1 MTTHRPA
8 SIVDVILTAGD
19 LHPVGRPDPEVPFR
33 ILIMGDFSGR
43 ESKEDRAEQRVPAN
57 RRPIRV
63 DRDNIQNMLGT
74 LDVTLHS
81 PLLGDNAPSITLK
94 FLERDD
100 FHPDRLVHQIEPL
113 RKLSDLR
120 HRLANPTTFPEAADE
135 IHAWAQSR
143 EHTDPRPATTESTRH
158 QADVGD
164 SPTNRLLDHI
174 LEQAPTSAPDLR
186 PTEWRSF
193 LQSIVSPYAIPK
205 AHPLAQEF
213 TAQVDSAM
221 SQFMRTVLHHPTFQ
235 AFETTWRGLSFV
247 VDRIET
253 DSQLQ
258 LYLLDLPKS
267 ELSADLLNCDDL
279 ENTLL
284 YRLLV
289 HEAVRTPGA
298 HPWAV
303 VGGIYTFDRT
313 TEDVAML
320 ERIASLCKKAGAPF
334 LTAASPAIVGC
345 PSFGTTPDPDDW
357 KISTTQESELNRWD
371 CFRHLPET
379 AYMGL
384 VLPRFLLRLP
394 YGKETEP
401 ISAFT
406 FEEMVGVPN
415 HEHYC
420 WGNPLFACL
429 VLLGQAFSESG
440 WEMRPGSIKDIE
452 GLPLPVYQDDAGES
466 VTKPCAEVLF
476 TEETVDMLLEQ
487 GLMPLISF
495 KNQDQ
500 IRLSRFQ
507 SLTSPPATL
516 MGRWNSA

>member
-8 SIVDVILTAGD
+8 SIVDVILTAGVPRP
-19 LHPVGRPDPEVPFR
+19 LGRPDPEMPFR
-33 ILIMGDFSGR
+33 MLIIGDFSGR
-43 ESKEDRAEQRVPAN
+43 ESRPDPAEQRAPVN

-74 LDVTLHS
+74 LDVALHS
-81 PLLGDNAPSITLK
+81 PLLGDSAPPITLK
-94 FLERDD
+94 FTELDD

-120 HRLANPTTFPEAADE
+120 RRLANPATFPEAADE
-135 IHAWAQSR
+135 IRAWTQSQ
-143 EHTDPRPATTESTRH
+143 EQTGTRPVTPESPRH
-158 QADVGD
+158 QADVGN
-164 SPTNRLLDHI
+164 SPAGSLLDQI

-186 PTEWRSF
+186 PTEWQSF
-193 LQSIVSPYAIPK
+193 LQSIVSPYAVQK
-205 AHPLAQEF
+205 EHPLAQEL
-213 TAQVDSAM
+213 TSQVDAAM
-221 SQFMRTVLHHPTFQ
+221 SQIMRTVLHHPTFQ
-235 AFETTWRGLSFV
+235 AFETIWRGLSFV
-247 VDRIET
+247 VDRLET

-267 ELSADLLNCDDL
+267 ELAADLLTRDDL
-279 ENTLL
+279 QETML
-284 YRLLV
+284 YRILV
-289 HEAVRTPGA
+289 QEAVRTPGA

-303 VGGIYTFDRT
+303 VGGAYTFDRT

-320 ERIASLCKKAGAPF
+320 ERIANLSKEAGAPF
-334 LTAASPAIVGC
+334 LAAASPTIVGC
-345 PSFGTTPDPDDW
+345 HSFGTTPDPHDW
-357 KISTTQESELNRWD
+357 KISTTQESEQNRWD
-371 CFRHLPET
+371 RLRHLPEA
-379 AYMGL
+379 AYVGL
-384 VLPRFLLRLP
+384 ALPRFLLRLP

-401 ISAFT
+401 ISAFA
-406 FEEMVGVPN
+406 FEEMEGIPN

-420 WGNPLFACL
+420 WGHPMFACL
-429 VLLGQAFSESG
+429 MLLGQAFSESG
-440 WEMRPGSIKDIE
+440 WEMNPGSIKDIE
-452 GLPLPVYQDDAGES
+452 GLPLYVYQDDAGES

-476 TEETVDMLLEQ
+476 TEETVDMLLER

-500 IRLSRFQ
+500 IRLARFQ

>member
-1 MTTHRPA
+1 MTTPRPTHT
-8 SIVDVILTAGD
+8 IDVTLIAGD
-19 LHPVGRPDPEVPFR
+19 PHPLGRPDSDVPFR
-33 ILIMGDFSGR
+33 MLIMGDFSGR
-43 ESKEDRAEQRVPAN
+43 ETKQGRADQRAPAT

-63 DRDNIQNMLGT
+63 DRDNIQYMLGT
-74 LDVTLHS
+74 LDVALHS

-94 FLERDD
+94 FLECDD

-120 HRLANPTTFPEAADE
+120 HRLANPATFPEAADE
-135 IHAWAQSR
+135 IRTWTQSR
-143 EHTDPRPATTESTRH
+143 EQADARPVTTESPRH

-164 SPTNRLLDHI
+164 SPTNSLLDHI
-174 LEQAPTSAPDLR
+174 LEQTPTSVHDLR
-186 PTEWRSF
+186 PTEWQSF
-193 LQSIVSPYAIPK
+193 LQSIVTPYAIPK
-205 AHPLAQEF
+205 EHPLAQEF
-213 TAQVDSAM
+213 TAQVDAAM
-221 SQFMRTVLHHPTFQ
+221 SQIMRTVLHHTAFQ
-235 AFETTWRGLSFV
+235 KLEAAWRGLSCV
-247 VDRIET
+247 VDRLET
-253 DSQLQ
+253 NSQLQ

-267 ELSADLLNCDDL
+267 ALAADLLNHDDL
-279 ENTLL
+279 HGTEL

-289 HEAVRTPGA
+289 QETVRTPGA

-303 VGGIYTFDRT
+303 VGGVYTFDRT

-320 ERIASLCKKAGAPF
+320 ERIASLCKEASAPF
-334 LTAASPAIVGC
+334 LTAASPAIVRC

-357 KISTTQESELNRWD
+357 KISTTQESEQNRWD
-371 CFRHLPET
+371 RFRHLPEA

-384 VLPRFLLRLP
+384 ALPRFLLRLP

-420 WGNPLFACL
+420 WGNPLFVCL

-440 WEMRPGSIKDIE
+440 WEMRPGTIKDIE
-452 GLPLPVYQDDAGES
+452 GLPLHVYQDDAGES

-476 TEETVDMLLEQ
+476 TEDTVEALLER

-500 IRLSRFQ
+500 IRLARFQ
-507 SLTSPPATL
+507 SLTSPPTAL
-516 MGRWNSA
+516 MGRWNIV